1 EANEIE
7 FQRPVLRLA
16 LNDKGGWNWQT
27 FGQVLSNA
35 PYLPTNVALT
45 SLKIR
50 DGVLAVHG
58 INGAE
63 RARIEGLDGELSS
76 PSLDGPYRFRGTYG
90 PAGAEREI
98 RLSTAKAED
107 DGTVRFKATLR
118 LGDVGS
124 VYNLDGRLLDLM
136 GKSRM
141 DGELTARLPVASI
154 WAPSPGR
161 GSSSSH
167 AKGAVPETK
176 GQASDVAFDLKA
188 NVAAD
193 TSTATLS
200 DVALSFE
207 QDGQPQLLS
216 GVVKAAWRD
225 ALAVDMN
232 LASRWLDLD
241 RIAGTTENSSP
252 LDSIVP
258 LALRLRDLLPAD
270 GRSRASFT
278 VDQAN
283 IGREAISGL
292 RLALVR
298 SRDKLE
304 VEELRLGM
312 PGGSRGELQG
322 TMSGPA
328 AAPVFDGSLGV
339 RGVSVARFLAWARGA
354 PLAADAKG
362 DGAFGVR
369 AKVSIATGRFE
380 LRDIIGDLSGT
391 PLNGT
396 AHYRWEG
403 RPEMALAIE
412 GPQIDVRPFVPAGA
426 SLFDM
431 FNLLAHT
438 EVAGGGGQAQPKT
451 IDTSIR
457 VNAGQL
463 IASGRTYRDVALEL
477 DLRGGNLRLPVL
489 RVSGDEGYSLE
500 LEGEVNDVAGR
511 PKGSIRAIAAS
522 ESHQGVLPLAEL
534 LGLPNAF
541 RPSERRLQDL
551 APLRIGG
558 SMAFG
563 GRTPTSAD
571 LQIDGEANGA
581 SVRATSR
588 LDGNAA
594 GWRKGFADV
603 AGTIEGPEAGR
614 IVAALLGSGGT
625 STGDTA
631 RPGRILLKAGGLPA
645 DGLSAIASIDALDLA
660 LDFRGQ
666 VLLRDTGNKLAG
678 DLEIKGADATRIAA
692 IAGLAPPLKLDAVPV
707 SAAMKITAAE
717 GSLDIER
724 LAMTI
729 GGSEVRG
736 KLSLAPAGERRRIA
750 ADLIVGELNI
760 ARLLAPV
767 LDQRLAITGT
777 VESLLSGQQSPWPEE
792 PFDTAVFEGFEGT
805 IKLETPR
812 LALTPALGLG
822 RASLDIELAPGKIEV
837 KQVTGDG
844 PGGRFQAR
852 LALDRRPGNIE
863 LTGSATVE
871 ATLEALA
878 PPRGTGAP
886 RGVGPLKGTL
896 ELSAIVASPRALMAS
911 LQGKGLVE
919 IGEAK
924 LDNLWPGALI
934 AAVEAALKV
943 DADKV
948 GPTLRQRLLDGMSE
962 GQLALGPNTLAIDV
976 VDGQLRSKPIV
987 AETDEG
993 RATGTVNLDMR
1004 TFAFDSEWRV
1014 ERKRV
1019 NDRIDEKAALPAAI
1033 VQYRG
1038 PVTALSALEA
1048 RINTDALERELT
1060 ARKMELDL
1068 EELERLRQ
1076 ADEARRRSELERQ
1089 RQQQPLDPWVPT
1101 RPATPNTP
1109 VLPKGTSPATPG

>member
-1 EANEIE
+1 
-7 FQRPVLRLA
+7 
-16 LNDKGGWNWQT
+16 
-27 FGQVLSNA
+27 
-35 PYLPTNVALT
+35 
-45 SLKIR
+45 
-50 DGVLAVHG
+50 
-58 INGAE
+58 
-63 RARIEGLDGELSS
+63 
-76 PSLDGPYRFRGTYG
+76 
-90 PAGAEREI
+90 
-98 RLSTAKAED
+98 
-107 DGTVRFKATLR
+107 
-118 LGDVGS
+118 
-124 VYNLDGRLLDLM
+124 
-136 GKSRM
+136 
-141 DGELTARLPVASI
+141 
-154 WAPSPGR
+154 
-161 GSSSSH
+161 
-167 AKGAVPETK
+167 
-176 GQASDVAFDLKA
+176 
-188 NVAAD
+188 
-193 TSTATLS
+193 
-200 DVALSFE
+200 
-207 QDGQPQLLS
+207 
-216 GVVKAAWRD
+216 
-225 ALAVDMN
+225 
-232 LASRWLDLD
+232 
-241 RIAGTTENSSP
+241 
-252 LDSIVP
+252 
-258 LALRLRDLLPAD
+258 
-270 GRSRASFT
+270 
-278 VDQAN
+278 
-283 IGREAISGL
+283 
-292 RLALVR
+292 
-298 SRDKLE
+298 
-304 VEELRLGM
+304 
-312 PGGSRGELQG
+312 
-322 TMSGPA
+322 
-328 AAPVFDGSLGV
+328 
-339 RGVSVARFLAWARGA
+339 
-354 PLAADAKG
+354 
-362 DGAFGVR
+362 VR

-886 RGVGPLKGTL
+886 RGVGPLKGML
-896 ELSAIVASPRALMAS
+896 ELSARGASPRALMAS

-934 AAVEAALKV
+934 AAVEAAMKV

>member
-1 EANEIE
+1 MI
-7 FQRPVLRLA
+7 
-16 LNDKGGWNWQT
+16 T
-27 FGQVLSNA
+27 
-35 PYLPTNVALT
+35 
-45 SLKIR
+45 
-50 DGVLAVHG
+50 
-58 INGAE
+58 
-63 RARIEGLDGELSS
+63 
-76 PSLDGPYRFRGTYG
+76 
-90 PAGAEREI
+90 
-98 RLSTAKAED
+98 
-107 DGTVRFKATLR
+107 
-118 LGDVGS
+118 
-124 VYNLDGRLLDLM
+124 
-136 GKSRM
+136 
-141 DGELTARLPVASI
+141 
-154 WAPSPGR
+154 
-161 GSSSSH
+161 
-167 AKGAVPETK
+167 
-176 GQASDVAFDLKA
+176 
-188 NVAAD
+188 
-193 TSTATLS
+193 
-200 DVALSFE
+200 
-207 QDGQPQLLS
+207 
-216 GVVKAAWRD
+216 
-225 ALAVDMN
+225 
-232 LASRWLDLD
+232 
-241 RIAGTTENSSP
+241 
-252 LDSIVP
+252 
-258 LALRLRDLLPAD
+258 
-270 GRSRASFT
+270 
-278 VDQAN
+278 
-283 IGREAISGL
+283 
-292 RLALVR
+292 
-298 SRDKLE
+298 
-304 VEELRLGM
+304 
-312 PGGSRGELQG
+312 
-322 TMSGPA
+322 
-328 AAPVFDGSLGV
+328 
-339 RGVSVARFLAWARGA
+339 
-354 PLAADAKG
+354 
-362 DGAFGVR
+362 
-369 AKVSIATGRFE
+369 
-380 LRDIIGDLSGT
+380 
-391 PLNGT
+391 
-396 AHYRWEG
+396 
-403 RPEMALAIE
+403 
-412 GPQIDVRPFVPAGA
+412 
-426 SLFDM
+426 
-431 FNLLAHT
+431 
-438 EVAGGGGQAQPKT
+438 
-451 IDTSIR
+451 
-457 VNAGQL
+457 
-463 IASGRTYRDVALEL
+463 SGRIYRDVALEL
-477 DLRGGNLRLPVL
+477 DLKGGNLRLPML

-541 RPSERRLQDL
+541 RPSERRLQGL

-571 LQIDGEANGA
+571 VQIDGEANGA
-581 SVRATSR
+581 SVRATAR

-625 STGDTA
+625 SSVDSA

-645 DGLSAIASIDALDLA
+645 DGLAAIASIDAIDLA

-707 SAAMKITAAE
+707 SAAMKISAAE

-750 ADLIVGELNI
+750 ADLTVGELNI

-792 PFDTAVFEGFEGT
+792 PFDTAVLEGFEGT

-822 RASLDIELAPGKIEV
+822 RASLDIELAPGKIDV

-844 PGGRFQAR
+844 PGGRFQAK

-863 LTGSATVE
+863 LTGGATIE

-878 PPRGTGAP
+878 PPRGTGAA

-896 ELSAIVASPRALMAS
+896 EFNGKRAQARARLMAA
-911 LQGKGLVE
+911 LQGKGVVE

-934 AAVEAALKV
+934 AAVEAAMKV
-943 DADKV
+943 EADKV

-962 GQLALGPNTLAIDV
+962 GQLALGPNTLAIEV

-993 RATGTVNLDMR
+993 RATGTVNLDVR

-1014 ERKRV
+1014 ERKRL

-1038 PVTALSALEA
+1038 PVTALSGLEA

-1089 RQQQPLDPWVPT
+1089 RQQQPLDPWAPT